1 MCDLPLTLLTPPS
14 TAFRDKCDLPP
25 PLADA
30 SSVWMWM
37 AVLHFHLLRQGIN
50 VSLHLRE
57 LNIVASLGTVT
68 FQHFHRIH

>member
-1 MCDLPLTLLTPPS
+1 MCDLPLTLLTSLS

-25 PLADA
+25 TLADA

-37 AVLHFHLLRQGIN
+37 AVLHFHVLRQGIN

-57 LNIVASLGTVT
+57 LNIVASRGTVT
-68 FQHFHRIH
+68 LQHFYRLH